1 MSAYTGTDNLEVM
14 ACAVNYNEYLISL
27 LVRQSKGGDR
37 ILDFGAGI
45 GTFARRLG
53 ALGHDVACVEPDAR
67 QCATVTQLG
76 IRCETAIEGYPPA
89 SFDFVYSFNVLEH
102 IEDDVAALRALRSRM
117 APSGRLFL
125 YVPAFPF
132 LYSSMDRK
140 VGHLR
145 RYTARTLRAAVEQAG
160 FHAVRCRY
168 ADCLGVAATIA
179 YKWIGDPA
187 GHINERALVAY
198 DRFVF
203 PVSRALDTVLGAL
216 IGKNVWMLATPV
228 PEATHRSR

>member
-1 MSAYTGTDNLEVM
+1 MSAYAGTDNLEVM
-14 ACAVNYNEYLISL
+14 ACAANYNAFLLDL
-27 LVRQSKGGDR
+27 LVRQLKAGDR

-45 GTFARRLG
+45 GTFARRLS
-53 ALGHDVACVEPDAR
+53 ALGHEVACVEPDAR
-67 QCATVTQLG
+67 QCATVSQLG
-76 IRCETAIEGYPPA
+76 IRCEPAIDAYAPA

-102 IEDDVAALRALRSRM
+102 IGDDVAALRALRSRM

-132 LYSSMDRK
+132 LFSSMDRK

-160 FHAVRCRY
+160 FRPERGRY

-187 GHINERALVAY
+187 GNINERALVAY
-198 DRFVF
+198 DRFAF

-228 PEATHRSR
+228 PQAAHASR